1 MAFFSNETDIEA
13 PWPSLTEPV
22 LVLGEKWSSAHF
34 DALCV
39 EDRSAVADGFWEIA
53 DLVASEWLADK
64 TRRPYSRIAAA
75 KSLPLLFL
83 YRHALEATMKAML
96 ADYSEEGEVQI
107 AAYGHNLPRLWARC
121 RALLWPHD
129 DAPGDDLVAAERAIW
144 AFHDVDPHNDAFRYS
159 HDRKGRLIERRRESI
174 DVSALRQA
182 MQGVANFFDCADS
195 ELHLQRH
202 GY

>member
-22 LVLGEKWSSAHF
+22 LVPGEKWSSAHF

-129 DAPGDDLVAAERAIW
+129 DAPGDDLVAQSEQFGLSTMSIRTTTLSAIRTI
-144 AFHDVDPHNDAFRYS
+144 A
-159 HDRKGRLIERRRESI
+159 KG
-174 DVSALRQA
+174 
-182 MQGVANFFDCADS
+182 G
-195 ELHLQRH
+195 
-202 GY
+202 